1 MVLEKDELSLTV
13 TPYKKT
19 SRKCTRNRRQKLKA
33 NQKAEA
39 KSSNRGYQIVLSK
52 ETFISINRDLMKE
65 EKEKYDI
72 EL

>member
-13 TPYKKT
+13 TPDKKT
-19 SRKCTRNRRQKLKA
+19 SRECTRNRKQKLKA
-33 NQKAEA
+33 NLG
-39 KSSNRGYQIVLSK
+39 SNRCYQVVLSK